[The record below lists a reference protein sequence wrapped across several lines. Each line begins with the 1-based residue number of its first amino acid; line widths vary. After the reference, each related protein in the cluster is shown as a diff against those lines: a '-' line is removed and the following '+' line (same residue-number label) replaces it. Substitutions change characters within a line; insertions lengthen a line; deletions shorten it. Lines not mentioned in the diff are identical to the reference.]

1 MITLIPHQIRG
12 DLGNRGQFK
21 DELEDVDL
29 VTVYTDV
36 YNMRI
41 KLERMKKPIGTRD
54 SPARSCKDLHHG
66 HPQLKD
72 GKLQHT
78 MNLWIWLAS
87 SYRMIGVELCF
98 IHCRFLLDR
107 SEFGNVGRRRQSI
120 LRHGRRRENLRLS

>member
-1 MITLIPHQIRG
+1 M
-12 DLGNRGQFK
+12 K
-21 DELEDVDL
+21 DELDDVDL

-72 GKLQHT
+72 GSTYHQT
-78 MNLWIWLAS
+78 TDDN
-87 SYRMIGVELCF
+87 
-98 IHCRFLLDR
+98 
-107 SEFGNVGRRRQSI
+107 
-120 LRHGRRRENLRLS
+120 

>member
-1 MITLIPHQIRG
+1 M
-12 DLGNRGQFK
+12 K
-21 DELEDVDL
+21 DELDDVDL

-72 GKLQHT
+72 GTIIQPILT
-78 MNLWIWLAS
+78 DL
-87 SYRMIGVELCF
+87 G
-98 IHCRFLLDR
+98 
-107 SEFGNVGRRRQSI
+107 GR
-120 LRHGRRRENLRLS
+120 GRLVW